1 MPGSWNMKFKEDRP
15 LASIDAAE
23 RKLLEL
29 ANGIEADHLGRLSVG
44 VVNTQFIDAGGTAEQ
59 YRAAVTAAVKHG
71 LLVMHT
77 SGGYLTFTQTGA
89 NLFA

>member
-1 MPGSWNMKFKEDRP
+1 MKFKEDRP

-44 VVNTQFIDAGGTAEQ
+44 VVNTQFIDACGTAEE
-59 YRAAVTAAVKHG
+59 YRAAVTAAIKHG
-71 LLVMHT
+71 C
-77 SGGYLTFTQTGA
+77 S
-89 NLFA
+89 